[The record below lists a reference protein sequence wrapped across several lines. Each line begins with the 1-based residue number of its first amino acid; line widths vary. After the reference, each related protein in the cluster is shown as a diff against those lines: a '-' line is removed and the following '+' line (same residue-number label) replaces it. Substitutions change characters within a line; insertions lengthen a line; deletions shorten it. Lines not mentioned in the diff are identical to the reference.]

1 MIFKQGKHFSLF
13 ETDQFI
19 SGCHFFTTSIDAA
32 HALDSI
38 TNINLVMSNQISVP
52 DPNLY
57 VFDLVEKLQNS
68 IKPFTFSS
76 PKDDEE
82 LSVQVEQEEEQN
94 KKQETADT
102 TGKVCSYCG
111 TIPETGEPNYLQLHY
126 KKDYHRYNIKRKLHN
141 LAPFSEQ
148 EFEKAI
154 GDMDDESISG
164 SDSDESEESDADDKQ
179 EEESE
184 HKLTALLN
192 KTNLADNSEDND
204 TDEPV
209 TLNHTPFFMYTSKD
223 LEDEKVYAI
232 YKNLFDSKYVSNAY
246 RSPEEEYKN
255 NLAALE
261 SLNPNGTSAI
271 LMLGGGHFSGGI
283 IKHKRLTKQK
293 PNLSNPF
300 ADIEVVVSKTFHRY
314 TTRRKQGGAQSTS
327 DSQRGK
333 ANSAGSSLRRANEAA
348 LEKEIRELLDEW
360 RGHLDNVSSIYIR
373 ANGPTNKSIL
383 VNYPNAPISGKDPRI
398 KSVPFTTKR
407 ATASEIKR
415 VWAELSHAKV
425 QAKPKIVKKKA
436 AGSRPQSATTSAANT
451 KPQQQDPNE
460 VHTKELTSLIKKSKI
475 ALLIAYVKKNKINVN
490 EFQLVPASQ
499 YSNTPT
505 LLHYAASKG
514 AHNMIQ
520 TFLKTLKAS
529 PAVTNAAGKTPY
541 QVAGDRATRDAFQ
554 LLRSSLGEGPHPWGS
569 WDADAHVG
577 RALTNDDIKERA
589 QRESAEKAQEHAQ
602 RIQEMERQEE
612 VRVQH
617 RIDRNF
623 PLTSTGRK
631 VLSSSVAK
639 STSGKTSLLEMT
651 PEERRK
657 FEREQRALAI
667 EARLG
672 IKK

>member
-1 MIFKQGKHFSLF
+1 
-13 ETDQFI
+13 
-19 SGCHFFTTSIDAA
+19 
-32 HALDSI
+32 
-38 TNINLVMSNQISVP
+38 MSNQISVP

-57 VFDLVEKLQNS
+57 VFDLIEKLRNS
-68 IKPFTFSS
+68 ITPFTFSS

-82 LSVQVEQEEEQN
+82 LSLQVQQEEKQN
-94 KKQETADT
+94 KKQETTDT
-102 TGKVCSYCG
+102 HGKVCSYCG
-111 TIPETGEPNYLQLHY
+111 TIPETGEANYLQLHY

-154 GDMDDESISG
+154 GDMDNESISG
-164 SDSDESEESDADDKQ
+164 SDSDESDESDAEDKQ
-179 EEESE
+179 EEDSE

-192 KTNLADNSEDND
+192 KTDLADSSEDNG

-209 TLNHTPFFMYTSKD
+209 TLNHTPFFMYNSKD

-232 YKNLFDSKYVSNAY
+232 YKNLFDSKYVSNGY
-246 RSPEEEYKN
+246 KSPEEEYKN

-261 SLNPNGTSAI
+261 SLDPNGTSAI

-283 IKHKRLTKQK
+283 IKHKRLAKQK

-300 ADIEVVVSKTFHRY
+300 VDIEVVVSKTFHRY

-415 VWAELSHAKV
+415 VWAELSHVKV
-425 QAKPKIVKKKA
+425 QAKPKIVKKKVT
-436 AGSRPQSATTSAANT
+436 GSRPQSATTSVANT
-451 KPQQQDPNE
+451 KQQQDPNE
-460 VHTKELTSLIKKSKI
+460 VHTKELTALIKKSKI
-475 ALLIAYVKKNKINVN
+475 ALFIAYIKKNKININ
-490 EFQLVPASQ
+490 EFQLVPATQ

-505 LLHYAASKG
+505 LLHYAAAKG

-520 TFLKTLKAS
+520 TFLKPLKAS

-541 QVAGDRATRDAFQ
+541 QTAGDRATRDAFQ
-554 LLRSSLGEGPHPWGS
+554 LLRSALGEGPHAWGS
-569 WDADAHVG
+569 WDADARVG
-577 RALTNDDIKERA
+577 RALTSDDIKARA
-589 QRESAEKAQEHAQ
+589 QRESAEKAQDHAD

-612 VRVQH
+612 ARVQH

-623 PLTSTGRK
+623 PITSTGRK
-631 VLSSSVAK
+631 VLSSSVAV
-639 STSGKTSLLEMT
+639 STSGKTNLLEMT

>member
-1 MIFKQGKHFSLF
+1 
-13 ETDQFI
+13 
-19 SGCHFFTTSIDAA
+19 
-32 HALDSI
+32 
-38 TNINLVMSNQISVP
+38 MSNQISVP

-57 VFDLVEKLQNS
+57 VFDLVEKLRNS
-68 IKPFTFSS
+68 ITPFTFNV

-82 LSVQVEQEEEQN
+82 FSLPLQQEQLKDQN
-94 KKQETADT
+94 QKISDT
-102 TGKVCSYCG
+102 HGKVCSHCG
-111 TIPETGEPNYLQLHY
+111 PIPETGEANYLQLHY

-141 LAPFSEQ
+141 LPPLNEQ

-164 SDSDESEESDADDKQ
+164 SDSDESDESDSDDKQ
-179 EEESE
+179 EEDSE
-184 HKLTALLN
+184 DKLAALLD
-192 KTNLADNSEDND
+192 KANLNNNNDNNEM
-204 TDEPV
+204 DEPV
-209 TLNHTPFFMYTSKD
+209 TLNHTPFFMYNSND
-223 LEDEKVYAI
+223 IENDKVYAI
-232 YKNLFDSKYVSNAY
+232 YKNLFDSKYVTSGY
-246 RSPEEEYKN
+246 KPPEEEYKN
-255 NLAALE
+255 NLEALD
-261 SLNPNGTSAI
+261 SLDPNGTSAI

-283 IKHKRLTKQK
+283 IKHKRLAKQK

-327 DSQRGK
+327 DNQRGK

-360 RGHLDNVSSIYIR
+360 RSHLDNVSSIYIR
-373 ANGPTNKSIL
+373 ANGPTNKNIL

-415 VWAELSHAKV
+415 VWAELSHVKI
-425 QAKPKIVKKKA
+425 QSKPKIVKKKA
-436 AGSRPQSATTSAANT
+436 PTSRLQSTAVSGTET
-451 KPQQQDPNE
+451 KKQLQDPNE
-460 VHTKELTSLIKKSKI
+460 IHTKELTSLIKKSKI
-475 ALLIAYVKKNKINVN
+475 ALFIAYIKKNKIKID
-490 EFQLVPASQ
+490 EFQLVPTTQ

-505 LLHYAASKG
+505 LLHYAAAKG

-529 PAVTNAAGKTPY
+529 PAVKNAAGKTPY
-541 QVAGDRATRDAFQ
+541 QTAGDRVTRDAFQ
-554 LLRSSLGEGPHPWGS
+554 LLRSSLGEGPHSWGS

-577 RALTNDDIKERA
+577 RALTSDDIKVRA
-589 QRESAEKAQEHAQ
+589 QRESEEKAQEHAQ
-602 RIQEMERQEE
+602 RISEMERQEE
-612 VRVQH
+612 ARAH
-617 RIDRNF
+617 HLMDRNF
-623 PLTSTGRK
+623 PITSTGRK
-631 VLSSSVAK
+631 VLSSSVAVT
-639 STSGKTSLLEMT
+639 TSGKTNLLELT
-651 PEERRK
+651 VEERRK